1 MPLQSFYI
9 TVVLEHNNFLETCK
23 QVCVTHEVIFEPF
36 GTSVFKMTLSSGHF
50 AVISGS
56 DCESA
61 FKEVC
66 DDKGLSFQPSYHCC
80 RSPLH
85 HCLNNQVNK
94 GVLGGSS
101 GFMNWKWHFSN
112 FLLFCWVLWKAD
124 WRESYISQQTEP
136 EVNDE
141 EGRVWRVFGLKMGR
155 PVTRMRTDK
164 CERGWKYYTTA
175 ANCCL

>member
-1 MPLQSFYI
+1 MLLQSFYI
-9 TVVLEHNNFLETCK
+9 TVVLEHNNFLETVNK
-23 QVCVTHEVIFEPF
+23 FALHMRSYLNRLEH
-36 GTSVFKMTLSSGHF
+36 LSLRRPWAQDIF

-61 FKEVC
+61 FKVC

-141 EGRVWRVFGLKMGR
+141 EGRVWRAFGLKMGR